1 MRSST
6 FKTSLAAFA
15 LVCATTLQL
24 PLDTRAQSGM
34 GGAGQ
39 GQASGGSVSINNQA
53 GRVQIRLERGS
64 KVSVSNRY
72 GRITVTGWDKD
83 TVEAVAVSSKGVAE
97 AVQLEM
103 TADPQQSRSTVSLAV
118 VGRGRQTNLFYPPA
132 AAISGEQFELL
143 RKTEVM
149 TAEKLKELEK
159 LFERQSED
167 KSKAKAKSQADREK
181 EKNKNRS
188 ETPEGGFVIVQP
200 PAVSVTTPGV
210 IVTAPGDD
218 AAPTVAPPAPP
229 APARGAQPPTPRP
242 MPAPRPGATVWGP
255 AFGRGG
261 GGDEIHLDVKVPRY
275 AELETISVNAGD
287 LNVSNLDGPVSV
299 ESRGGNVTAS
309 RLGSLT
315 VRSRGGDVSVDGVE
329 GMVYVVANSGDITI
343 KNAGSE
349 VRATTN
355 NGDINV
361 ACARGRVDV
370 STAYGKIDLNN
381 IGGDV
386 DAVTTNS
393 EVNYTGAITDGGR
406 YRLKSMEGRVRMSI
420 PENSPGFTA
429 TLMSYNRE
437 AASEFPA
444 RTTTPNPSTQAAR
457 RREVQHG
464 NGRSTILLDSFGQN
478 VQLTKLAPAGATAC
492 R

>member
-1 MRSST
+1 MRSRT
-6 FKTSLAAFA
+6 FKTSLVAFA
-15 LVCATTLQL
+15 LAGVTTLQV
-24 PLDTRAQSGM
+24 PLGVRAQSGA
-34 GGAGQ
+34 GGA

-53 GRVQIRLERGS
+53 GRVQIRLERGN
-64 KVSVSNRY
+64 KVAVSNRY

-83 TVEAVAVSSKGVAE
+83 TVEAVAVSSKGVPE

-103 TADPQQSRSTVSLAV
+103 RADPQQSRSTVSLAV
-118 VGRGRQTNLFYPPA
+118 VGRSRQTNLFQPPA
-132 AAISGEQFELL
+132 GALGGESFELM
-143 RKTEVM
+143 RKAEATA
-149 TAEKLKELEK
+149 AEKVKEFEK
-159 LFERQSED
+159 RVERQTEERA
-167 KSKAKAKSQADREK
+167 KAKAKAQIDREK
-181 EKNKNRS
+181 DKNKNRS
-188 ETPEGGFVIVQP
+188 ETPEGGVVIVQP
-200 PAVSVTTPGV
+200 PNVNVTVPE
-210 IVTAPGDD
+210 INIPEFNVTIPESLMQ
-218 AAPTVAPPAPP
+218 TAPP
-229 APARGAQPPTPRP
+229 APARGPQPPAQPRP
-242 MPAPRPGATVWGP
+242 APAPRPGVNVWGSGSG
-255 AFGRGG
+255 AARA
-261 GGDEIHLDVKVPRY
+261 DAIHLDVKVPRY
-275 AELETISVNAGD
+275 AVLDTITVSAGD
-287 LNVSNLDGPVSV
+287 LNISNLDGPVTV
-299 ESRGGNVTAS
+299 ESRGGNVTAT

-315 VRSRGGDVSVDGVE
+315 VRTRGGDVSVDGIE

-370 STAYGKIDLNN
+370 STAYGKIGLNN

-393 EVNYTGAITDGGR
+393 DVNYTGAITDGGR
-406 YRLKSMEGRVRMSI
+406 YRLKSMEGRVVMSI

>member
-15 LVCATTLQL
+15 LACATTLQL
-24 PLDTRAQSGM
+24 PLDARAQSGT

-64 KVSVSNRY
+64 KVAVSNRY

-83 TVEAVAVSSKGVAE
+83 TVEAVAVSSKGAAE

-118 VGRGRQTNLFYPPA
+118 VGRGRQNNLFYPPA
-132 AAISGEQFELL
+132 AISAEQFELL

-149 TAEKLKELEK
+149 TAEKLKELEH
-159 LFERQSED
+159 LFERQAED

-181 EKNKNRS
+181 EKNKHRS
-188 ETPEGGFVIVQP
+188 ETPEGGAVIVQP
-200 PAVSVTTPGV
+200 PAVTVTTPEV
-210 IVTAPGDD
+210 IVTVPDGVSQ
-218 AAPTVAPPAPP
+218 TAPPAPP

-242 MPAPRPGATVWGP
+242 APAPRPGATVWGP

-261 GGDEIHLDVKVPRY
+261 GDEIHLDVKVPRY
-275 AELETISVNAGD
+275 AELQTISVNSGD

-355 NGDINV
+355 NGDINI

>member
-1 MRSST
+1 MRSRT

-15 LVCATTLQL
+15 LAGVTTLQV
-24 PLDTRAQSGM
+24 PLGVRARS
-34 GGAGQ
+34 GAGQ

-53 GRVQIRLERGS
+53 GRVQIRLERGN
-64 KVSVSNRY
+64 KVAVSNRY
-72 GRITVTGWDKD
+72 GRITITGWDKD
-83 TVEAVAVSSKGVAE
+83 TVEAVAVSSKGAAE

-103 TADPQQSRSTVSLAV
+103 TADPQQALSTVSLAV

-132 AAISGEQFELL
+132 AALSGEQVELL
-143 RKTEVM
+143 RKAEVLS
-149 TAEKLKELEK
+149 AEKVKEFEK
-159 LFERQSED
+159 DFEKEFGRQTEE
-167 KSKAKAKSQADREK
+167 KAKAKAKAQTDREK
-181 EKNKNRS
+181 EKDKNRS
-188 ETPEGGFVIVQP
+188 ETPEGGVVVVQP
-200 PAVSVTTPGV
+200 PSVTVTTPE
-210 IVTAPGDD
+210 VTVTLPEGLIQ
-218 AAPTVAPPAPP
+218 TAPPAPP
-229 APARGAQPPTPRP
+229 APARDAQKPATPRP
-242 MPAPRPGATVWGP
+242 APAPRPGGFVW
-255 AFGRGG
+255 GG
-261 GGDEIHLDVKVPRY
+261 GGGARADAIHLDVKVPRY
-275 AELETISVNAGD
+275 AVLETISVNAGD
-287 LNVSNLDGPVSV
+287 LNISNLDGPVTV

-315 VRSRGGDVSVDGVE
+315 VRTRGGDVSVDGVD

-355 NGDINV
+355 NGDISV

-370 STAYGKIDLNN
+370 STAYGKIGLNN

-393 EVNYTGAITDGGR
+393 DVNYTGAITDGGR
-406 YRLKSMEGRVRMSI
+406 YRLKSMEGRVVMSI

-478 VQLTKLAPAGATAC
+478 VQLTKLAAAGATAC